1 MSTQPALSEPPRKS
15 GAQRTREW
23 RERMRAKGLVPRT
36 IWTYDVENPVFL
48 ARVRAG
54 LAAVGGGDDERQV
67 MLELEAMYELDEPI
81 PAWIELPGDHEAG

>member
-1 MSTQPALSEPPRKS
+1 MSTQPAPSGRSRKT

-23 RERMRAKGLVPRT
+23 RDRMRAKGLVPRT
-36 IWTYDVENPVFL
+36 VWTYDVADPAFL

-54 LAAVGGGDDERQV
+54 LAAVGDGDDERQV

-81 PAWIELPGDHEAG
+81 PAWVEQPGDHEAG